1 MDMGCNIATIVDIEN
16 PPNHLAD
23 PPKGTLVSGLD

>member
-1 MDMGCNIATIVDIEN
+1 MNMGCNIATIVDIEN

-23 PPKGTLVSGLD
+23 PPKGREEV